1 MSAEPTTQD
10 DFPSRTLRT
19 WAVADVVYAAIL
31 VVLALAALPW
41 KLPAANIAIVV
52 YAVLCA
58 ASAPGLWRARRWAWM
73 LALGTSLLGLAATV
87 VVVSLLVASWAYL
100 RAIYGAFGAGA
111 SIASLLI
118 AGLVAEVLG
127 LHPALRLRA
136 LLRREIR
143 RSMGARGRALV
154 AATMTLALLPVP
166 VGLAT
171 HLRYRL
177 RPLDPLPVAAQTQA
191 LAVVRAALAGRTAP
205 AAPALAGLALGPGP
219 LFGTLWEE
227 GRPVARAQG
236 HGRDLGEAAANLG
249 RALGARAGG
258 ATRGRL
264 KLERVVAAG
273 PILRSPAVLLGL
285 SIDPGLDGLRG
296 PDQQTIFLPDDVL
309 LARSA
314 GASAPLP
321 DLPELR
327 LGIGRYWLHD
337 RLADATGAGPPLG
350 GLERFRTEG
359 WIESSTGAV
368 VGLHRG
374 REDPPPPL
382 SARAAATAAGDFI
395 LRQIQTD
402 GRFAYRYD
410 PVADTGMGQ
419 GEQEYS
425 YPRHAGTAY
434 GLALIHA
441 FTGEARFR
449 EGADAGLSWLARQIA
464 PTCGGKAQLGC
475 LVPEGAEAPLGA
487 ASLAAI
493 AMLEYDRRTGD
504 RRYRDLARRLLE
516 LALTLQRPDGEF
528 DHVFDSVAGTV
539 VPGPPRMFASE
550 QTALAL
556 ALGQELLGDAR
567 YLPALERALDFL
579 TVRKYHFFLGRFI
592 YGADHWTCIAAEEAW
607 PALKHRRYLDF
618 CAGYAHFMRRLQ
630 YQDTTGPTRDFAGH
644 YGFGYLMVPQAP
656 ATAGFAEALLS
667 TLALAQH
674 HQAPSDQL
682 RAQTTAA
689 LRALARDQIRAD
701 NGYTMGHLPR
711 ALGGIR
717 RSLVEPEIRIDFV
730 QHAASALARGT
741 ALGMERL

>member
-1 MSAEPTTQD
+1 MNTDLVEPAFSQ
-10 DFPSRTLRT
+10 RTLRT
-19 WAVADVVYAAIL
+19 WAVVDVVYATIL
-31 VVLALAALPW
+31 TALALAALPW
-41 KLPAANIAIVV
+41 KLPAANVAIVA

-58 ASAPGLWRARRWAWM
+58 TSAPGLWRGKRWAWM
-73 LALGTSLLGLAATV
+73 LALATSLLGLVATV

-111 SIASLLI
+111 SVASLLI

-143 RSMGARGRALV
+143 RSIGSRGRALV
-154 AATMTLALLPVP
+154 AATIALALLPLP

-177 RPLDPLPVAAQTQA
+177 RPLAPLPAAAYAQV
-191 LAVVRAALAGRTAP
+191 LEVVRAAMAGKSLP
-205 AAPALAGLALGPGP
+205 AAPALAALPVGPGP

-249 RALGARAGG
+249 TALKARAGG
-258 ATRGRL
+258 AIRGRL
-264 KLERVVAAG
+264 KIERVVAAG
-273 PILRSPAVLLGL
+273 PVLRSPPVLGL

-296 PDQQTIFLPDDVL
+296 RDQQTIFLPDDVL

-314 GASAPLP
+314 GASAPLA

-327 LGIGRYWLHD
+327 LGIGRYWLED
-337 RLADATGAGPPLG
+337 RLAAAAAAVPLG
-350 GLERFRTEG
+350 PLERFRTES
-359 WIESSTGAV
+359 WIESSAGNGLVT
-368 VGLHRG
+368 LHRG

-382 SARAAATAAGDFI
+382 SARAAASAAGDFI
-395 LRQIQTD
+395 LRQMQTD

-410 PVADTGMGQ
+410 PVADAGMGE

-441 FTGEARFR
+441 FTGEVRFR
-449 EGADAGLSWLARQIA
+449 EGADAGLSWLARQMG
-464 PTCGGKAQLGC
+464 PECGGKTELAC
-475 LVPEGAEAPLGA
+475 LLPQGVEAPLGA

-504 RRYRDLARRLLE
+504 RRYRDLARRLLA
-516 LALTLQRPDGEF
+516 LALALQRPDGEF
-528 DHVFDSVAGTV
+528 NHVFHGVTGVV
-539 VPGPPRMFASE
+539 VPAPPRMFASE

-556 ALGQELLGDAR
+556 ALGHEILGDPR

-579 TVRKYHFFLGRFI
+579 TGRKYDFFLGRFI

-607 PALKHRRYLDF
+607 PAVKHRRYLDF
-618 CAGYAHFMRRLQ
+618 CAGYAAFMRRLQ
-630 YQDTTGPTRDFAGH
+630 YPDTAGPTRDFAGH

-667 TLALAQH
+667 TLALAEH
-674 HQAPSDQL
+674 HRVPSDEL
-682 RAQTTAA
+682 RAQTRAA

-741 ALGMERL
+741 AQGMERL